1 MRFKAPLGWRWPAR
15 GRTHPD
21 PRIHPH
27 RDWSTRG
34 PMTPPL
40 LPTRSETGTLI
51 ACAPSLLASRITWK
65 ATISL
70 RAPKSADGGAVP
82 DGVARAAGL
91 QGVVEVILEYLLP
104 IVHGPYCLQAGRG
117 LRRGSEEQD
126 QRQGSNNTVQLG
138 PRRVTV
144 HRSAT
149 AGRFQSG
156 SDCPKECTYAR
167 PKRFS

>member
-1 MRFKAPLGWRWPAR
+1 
-15 GRTHPD
+15 
-21 PRIHPH
+21 
-27 RDWSTRG
+27 
-34 PMTPPL
+34 MTPPL